1 MRFIGCYLR
10 ILIAFLVSVIIFGC
24 ASSMQQADKLAM
36 SNPEAAVGAY
46 KSVMDSKPGTPEA
59 KRAHLK
65 MADTYYKRMNNP
77 AKGLEVYEEVARA
90 YPGTEYSAE
99 ANYAVGMHYF
109 QAKDFEKAKESF
121 IRVTKDV
128 PGTEKAYDSELL
140 IGKCYEELKKFED
153 AAKIYEEFSKTR
165 TQHRLAAQAGLNAA
179 KIYNDELD
187 DSDKAIEVYKNVAKD
202 YSLSSSGREAR
213 SALEEMGVQLTEVA
227 PELQGAE
234 TQQETE
240 SQTSMNRPDRTRRRA
255 TNVPRADIGSRQRTE
270 EQQARTVSPDFGVDP
285 VNIMP
290 NISADG
296 QGTMYDAMFMFA
308 NMNLQSQQYK
318 EAGALYEKAIE
329 LAGNRPWDN
338 KAHAYFGLAKSYK
351 GIGRDDKARQMFLE
365 AIKLDRKVIDSMIV
379 SGETYYSDEE
389 YEEAIKA
396 YKLALGLVP
405 YKDSEI
411 YYKLGLAYKKLGDTD
426 NELDA
431 FERAVA
437 LKPNDREAV
446 QSLAEVLAYRKKDM
460 VRGTIYDTEAKGQG
474 NNDYKVQRELGDLSY
489 KYDSFTWAK
498 IKYGNTARLLSRKI
512 EDDLR
517 KFISASTEPEAKA
530 VVEDI
535 TKLTL
540 KAVMDSANAGNK
552 VAIAGIQKVEP
563 LINDFRI
570 VKSRV
575 AISDAMTNQYNPA
588 QQALDELIKD
598 DPGAINS
605 AEYQYALGLVALG
618 KGDKAAGEA
627 ALKKALEMDPNHIK
641 AADKLKQS
649 ESPPA
654 AAPK

>member
-240 SQTSMNRPDRTRRRA
+240 PQTSMNRPDRTRRRA

-605 AEYQYALGLVALG
+605 PEYQYALGLVALG

-649 ESPPA
+649 ESQPA

>member
-605 AEYQYALGLVALG
+605 PEYQYALGL
-618 KGDKAAGEA
+618 
-627 ALKKALEMDPNHIK
+627 
-641 AADKLKQS
+641 
-649 ESPPA
+649 
-654 AAPK
+654 

>member
-240 SQTSMNRPDRTRRRA
+240 PQTSMNRPDRTRRRA

-540 KAVMDSANAGNK
+540 KAAMDSANAGNK

-605 AEYQYALGLVALG
+605 PEYQYALGLVALG

-649 ESPPA
+649 ESQPA